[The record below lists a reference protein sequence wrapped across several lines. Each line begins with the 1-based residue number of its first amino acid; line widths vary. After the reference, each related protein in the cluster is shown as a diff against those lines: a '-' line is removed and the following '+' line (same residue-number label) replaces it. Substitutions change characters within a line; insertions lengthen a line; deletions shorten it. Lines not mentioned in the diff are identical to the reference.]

1 MFQFDDSENLLI
13 FKDLHKVPQKLNSW
27 NPNMQVHVLYYDN
40 VHVLYYDNEYV
51 CIDVK
56 LLYILKHF
64 ILDKYIKL
72 KIVNF
77 KVGF

>member
-40 VHVLYYDNEYV
+40 EYV

-64 ILDKYIKL
+64 ILDKY
-72 KIVNF
+72 VNF

>member
-13 FKDLHKVPQKLNSW
+13 FKDLRTVPWKLNSW
-27 NPNMQVHVLYYDN
+27 NPNMQVHVLYY
-40 VHVLYYDNEYV
+40 EYV
-51 CIDVK
+51 CINVK
-56 LLYILKHF
+56 LLYILKKF
-64 ILDKYIKL
+64 NLDKYIKL